1 MNMKRKMNKMLPGL
15 FIIGAVVIA
24 TGCKDDSKPMATLYT
39 RLGGIDAI
47 AAVTDKFIAN
57 VGADNVINAK
67 FEATVADPYR
77 LEAFRNNLVDQIC
90 AGAGGPCQYKGKTMA
105 AAHANMGITDDEFTA
120 LVNDLVSALDY
131 YKVAEKEKT
140 DLLAVLGPLKSDIVG
155 K

>member
-1 MNMKRKMNKMLPGL
+1 MKRKMNKMLSGL
-15 FIIGAVVIA
+15 LIIGVVAIA
-24 TGCKDDSKPMATLYT
+24 SGCKDDSKPAATLYT

-67 FEATVADPYR
+67 FEATVADSYR

-105 AAHANMGITDDEFTA
+105 DAHAGMGITDDEFAA

-140 DLLAVLGPLKSDIVG
+140 DLLAILGPMKSDIVG

>member
-1 MNMKRKMNKMLPGL
+1 MKRKMNKMLPGL
-15 FIIGAVVIA
+15 LIIGAVVIA
-24 TGCKDDSKPMATLYT
+24 TGCKDDSKPAATLYT

-90 AGAGGPCQYKGKTMA
+90 AGAGGPC
-105 AAHANMGITDDEFTA
+105 HI
-120 LVNDLVSALDY
+120 
-131 YKVAEKEKT
+131 
-140 DLLAVLGPLKSDIVG
+140 
-155 K
+155 